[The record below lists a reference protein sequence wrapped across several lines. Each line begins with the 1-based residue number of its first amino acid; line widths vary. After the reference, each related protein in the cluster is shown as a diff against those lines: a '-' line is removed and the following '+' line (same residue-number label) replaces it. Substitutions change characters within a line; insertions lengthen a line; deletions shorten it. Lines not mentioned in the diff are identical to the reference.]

1 VVIQSY
7 FFKTGNNNHLKFGLK
22 YFLDLITRASDNLLA
37 DLWTEAWIE
46 RLGTSKRKAY
56 KVVNEKQVQ
65 LEIGGSAVYLPSR
78 IRRGIAEQVGRV
90 LRSQY
95 ERKCCFEDVREVIES
110 TGLTGNLDSLVM
122 QVAWTLQVF
131 RGKYYRWQLIRQTL
145 RMMRKFHYQLGLDFR
160 PMHYTMLVQP
170 QFTNMTF
177 PYGADDDQAIK
188 FTVTRKKIKYK
199 IKVPRIAVPRTPR
212 DWTWHEETLA
222 IPKKLRKTLA
232 DATAPEPKRPDLRLY
247 KLKGGLEAPV
257 LQFAWE
263 FIERELNIAYFNKKR
278 VLAVDAGLAH
288 LTTSVVGQAGS
299 QVTPPI
305 FYTGSRDGSREQYAK
320 IETIYTLI
328 RKLQRKLANY
338 PADWRG
344 QTRRQVEVSRLHA
357 KLTRCR
363 KQHVYTVIKE
373 LLTQTCRFGCGT
385 IALED
390 LRTYSPQKGQGTLS
404 RRLNN
409 WLRGMLVEMIT
420 RKAKKLGIHVI
431 TVPAYWTS
439 TYCPRCG
446 KKGKKIATPCSTK
459 ANDRGRF
466 FWCPHCQ
473 FRGDRDYI
481 GALNVY
487 RVYLLP
493 KKERYKL
500 ATAKPVFY
508 QKMVLPSNRPDGTP
522 VTSG

>member
-1 VVIQSY
+1 
-7 FFKTGNNNHLKFGLK
+7 
-22 YFLDLITRASDNLLA
+22 
-37 DLWTEAWIE
+37 
-46 RLGTSKRKAY
+46 
-56 KVVNEKQVQ
+56 
-65 LEIGGSAVYLPSR
+65 
-78 IRRGIAEQVGRV
+78 

-110 TGLTGNLDSLVM
+110 TGVTGNLDTLVR
-122 QVAWTLQVF
+122 QIAWTLHVF
-131 RGKYYRWQLIRQTL
+131 HGKYYRWQLIRQTL
-145 RMMRKFHYQLGLDFR
+145 RMMRKLHYRLSLDFR
-160 PMHYTMLVQP
+160 LMHYTMLVQP
-170 QFTNMTF
+170 RFTNTTF

-188 FTVTRKKIKYK
+188 VTVTRKKIKYR
-199 IKVPRIAVPRTPR
+199 IKVPRIAIPRSPR
-212 DWTWHEETLA
+212 DWSWHEETLT
-222 IPKKLRKTLA
+222 IPKKLRDLLA
-232 DATAPEPKRPDLRLY
+232 DVTTSEPKRPDLRLY

-263 FIERELNIAYFNKKR
+263 FIERELNITYFNKKR
-278 VLAVDAGLAH
+278 VLAVDVGLAH

-305 FYTGSRDGSREQYAK
+305 FYTGSREQYSK
-320 IETIYTLI
+320 IEKIYLLI
-328 RKLQRKLANY
+328 RKLQRKLAIY

-363 KQHVYTVIKE
+363 KQHVYTIVKE
-373 LLTQTCRFGCGT
+373 LLAQTCRFGCGT

-390 LRTYSPQKGQGTLS
+390 LRTLGPPKGQGALS

-409 WLRGMLVEMIT
+409 WLRGTLIELIT
-420 RKAKKLGIHVI
+420 HKAKKIGIHVT
-431 TVPAYWTS
+431 TVPAHWTS
-439 TYCPRCG
+439 TYCPRCS
-446 KKGKKIATPCSTK
+446 KKGKKVATPCSIK
-459 ANDRGRF
+459 GNDRGRF

-493 KKERYKL
+493 KKKRYQL
-500 ATAKPVFY
+500 TTAKPIFY
-508 QKMVLPSNRPDGTP
+508 KKMVLPSNRPDGTP

>member
-7 FFKTGNNNHLKFGLK
+7 FFKTGNNSSLKSGLK
-22 YFLDLITRASDNLLA
+22 YFLDLIASATSTLLT

-46 RLGTSKRKAY
+46 RLGTTRRKAY
-56 KVVNEKQVQ
+56 KVVNEKQVK
-65 LEIGGSAVYLPSR
+65 LELNGSTVYLPSR
-78 IRRGIAEQVGRV
+78 IRRGVAEQVGRV

-110 TGLTGNLDSLVM
+110 TGLTGNLDSLVR
-122 QVAWTLQVF
+122 QIARTLQVF
-131 RGKYYRWQLIRQTL
+131 HGKYYRWQLIRQTL
-145 RMMRKFHYQLGLDFR
+145 RMMRKLHYRLSLDLR
-160 PMHYTMLVQP
+160 LMHYTMLVQP
-170 QFTNMTF
+170 GFTNTTF
-177 PYGADDDQAIK
+177 PYGADDDQAVK
-188 FTVTRKKIKYK
+188 VTVTRKKIKYK
-199 IKVPRIAVPRTPR
+199 IKVPRIALPRTPR
-212 DWTWHEETLA
+212 DWTWHEETLT
-222 IPKKLRKTLA
+222 IPKKLRETLA
-232 DATAPEPKRPDLRLY
+232 EAVQSGPKRPDLRIY
-247 KLKGGLEAPV
+247 KLKGGLELPV

-263 FIERELNIAYFNKKR
+263 FIERELNVAYFNKKR
-278 VLAVDAGLAH
+278 VLAVDVGLAH

-299 QVTPPI
+299 QVTPPL
-305 FYTGSRDGSREQYAK
+305 FYNGSREQYTK
-320 IETIYTLI
+320 IETIYKLI
-328 RKLQRKLANY
+328 RKLQRKIANY
-338 PADWRG
+338 PAGWRG

-363 KQHVYTVIKE
+363 KQHVYTVVKE
-373 LLTQTCRFGCGT
+373 LLAQACCFGCGT

-390 LRTYSPQKGQGTLS
+390 LRTYSPPKGKGTLS

-420 RKAKKLGIHVI
+420 RKAKKIGIRVT
-431 TVPAYWTS
+431 TVPAHWTS

-446 KKGKKIATPCSTK
+446 KKGKKTTTTSSTK
-459 ANDRGRF
+459 ANKKGRF

-493 KKERYKL
+493 KKKRYKL
-500 ATAKPVFY
+500 ATAKPILY
-508 QKMVLPSNRPDGTP
+508 KKMALPSNRPDGIP